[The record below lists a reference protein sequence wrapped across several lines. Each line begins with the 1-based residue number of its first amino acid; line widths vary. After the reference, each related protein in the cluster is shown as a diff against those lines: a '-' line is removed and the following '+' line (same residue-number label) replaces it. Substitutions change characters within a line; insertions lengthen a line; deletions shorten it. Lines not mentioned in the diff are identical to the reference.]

1 MEEDNLERLDLKV
14 NMSVLC
20 LASIYLSCCDFSIE
34 IKRKSKRLE
43 KIFKMN
49 LSGERLVKAIVATT
63 VVIQMGIPASV
74 CGVRSQK
81 FTVLIKA
88 LE

>member
-1 MEEDNLERLDLKV
+1 MV
-14 NMSVLC
+14 
-20 LASIYLSCCDFSIE
+20 SIYLSCCDFSIE

-43 KIFKMN
+43 KKFKMI
-49 LSGERLVKAIVATT
+49 LCGERLFKAIIATT
-63 VVIQMGIPASV
+63 VVIQMGIPASA

-81 FTVLIKA
+81 FTVLIYA

>member
-1 MEEDNLERLDLKV
+1 M
-14 NMSVLC
+14 
-20 LASIYLSCCDFSIE
+20 SCCDFSVE
-34 IKRKSKRLE
+34 IIRKSKRLE
-43 KIFKMN
+43 KRFKMT
-49 LSGERLVKAIVATT
+49 LSGERLLKAIIATT
-63 VVIQMGIPASV
+63 VVIQMGILASV

>member
-1 MEEDNLERLDLKV
+1 
-14 NMSVLC
+14 
-20 LASIYLSCCDFSIE
+20 
-34 IKRKSKRLE
+34 
-43 KIFKMN
+43 MN
-49 LSGERLVKAIVATT
+49 LSGERLFKAIIATT

-88 LE
+88 LK

>member
-1 MEEDNLERLDLKV
+1 MT
-14 NMSVLC
+14 
-20 LASIYLSCCDFSIE
+20 
-34 IKRKSKRLE
+34 
-43 KIFKMN
+43 
-49 LSGERLVKAIVATT
+49 LSGERLLKAIIATT
-63 VVIQMGIPASV
+63 VVIQTGIPASV